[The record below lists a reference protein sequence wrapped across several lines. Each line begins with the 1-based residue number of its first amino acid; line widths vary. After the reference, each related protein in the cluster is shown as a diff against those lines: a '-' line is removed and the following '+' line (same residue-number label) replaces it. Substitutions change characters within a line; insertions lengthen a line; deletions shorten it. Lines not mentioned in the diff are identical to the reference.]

1 MRPRP
6 PTDLVGPSMSL
17 PDAESLEE
25 MLRLAVEC
33 PTTTS
38 TDVEAVNRGLDM
50 ELKSGER
57 KLEVQVRE
65 FARFVHVVRQWR
77 EAIAALVTTRT
88 ASAA

>member
-1 MRPRP
+1 MLAVYQVSAVAMASYPCCRQLGKHNPHKSSVSSYHP
-6 PTDLVGPSMSL
+6 P
-17 PDAESLEE
+17 
-25 MLRLAVEC
+25 RLARLV
-33 PTTTS
+33 
-38 TDVEAVNRGLDM
+38 VRQYM